1 MADPVAKERAPA
13 KKRTRYE
20 EDLYS
25 WVQEQVALLRA
36 GRVNEI
42 DAANIAEELSDVGSS
57 EYDKLES
64 ALRVLLMHMIKW
76 DQQPEFRTRSWVFS
90 ILEQRQ
96 RYAKV
101 LRKNPGLKPRRG
113 EALIDAYK
121 SARRWAAEETNL
133 SLGEFPDECPYSWDD
148 ILQRPFE
155 LDSVQRAGE
164 KDTSGSQ

>member
-1 MADPVAKERAPA
+1 MTNPITKERASA

-20 EDLYS
+20 DDLYS

-36 GRVNEI
+36 GRVDEI
-42 DAANIAEELSDVGSS
+42 DAANIAEELRDVGLS

-64 ALRVLLMHMIKW
+64 ALRVLLMHMLKW

-101 LRKNPGLKPRRG
+101 LRKNPGLKPHRG
-113 EALIDAYK
+113 EALVDAYK

-133 SLGEFPDECPYSWDD
+133 SPGEFPDECPYDWKD
-148 ILQRPFE
+148 ILERPFE
-155 LDSVQRAGE
+155 LDSVKTAPRE
-164 KDTSGSQ
+164 

>member
-1 MADPVAKERAPA
+1 
-13 KKRTRYE
+13 
-20 EDLYS
+20 
-25 WVQEQVALLRA
+25 
-36 GRVNEI
+36 
-42 DAANIAEELSDVGSS
+42 
-57 EYDKLES
+57 
-64 ALRVLLMHMIKW
+64 MHMLKW

-133 SLGEFPDECPYSWDD
+133 SLREFPDECPYSWDD

-155 LDSVQRAGE
+155 LTRFNELERRNLGLA
-164 KDTSGSQ
+164 

>member
-13 KKRTRYE
+13 KKRARYT

-42 DAANIAEELSDVGSS
+42 DAANIAEGLSDVGF
-57 EYDKLES
+57 DKLES
-64 ALRVLLMHMIKW
+64 ALHVLLMHMPKW

-96 RYAKV
+96 RCAKV
-101 LRKNPGLKPRRG
+101 LRKNPGLKPHRG

-133 SLGEFPDECPYSWDD
+133 SPGEFPDECPYSWDD

-155 LDSVQRAGE
+155 LDSVGQAGE
-164 KDTSGSQ
+164 KGTSG